1 MDIPPLLQDPSPLE
15 NSQGDAEGSSR
26 FTLNEFV
33 AHTAQQDRRQG
44 IFELESNRLLEINL
58 NGLVWTKMGSMVAY
72 RGNIRFK
79 REGMLD
85 HGLGN
90 LLKKAISSE
99 GMTLTKA
106 EGTGTL
112 YLADSCKRITVL
124 RLQGDALFVNGND
137 VLAFEASIQHQI
149 TMMRRVASMLAGGLF
164 SVRLSGH
171 GLIALTTKGPPTTL
185 RVTPENPVCT
195 DPNAT
200 VAWSDSLQPEFKT
213 DMSFKTL
220 IGRGSGESLQML
232 FRGNGFV
239 VLQPSEESHGV
250 TSRGQ

>member
-1 MDIPPLLQDPSPLE
+1 METPPQIPVPPSVNAP
-15 NSQGDAEGSSR
+15 NAPSGAR

-33 AHTAQQDRRQG
+33 AQTAQQDRRQG
-44 IFELESNRLLEINL
+44 VFELESNRLLEIHL

-72 RGNIRFK
+72 RGNISFK
-79 REGMLD
+79 REGILD
-85 HGLGN
+85 HGFGN

-99 GMTLTKA
+99 GMMLTKA

-112 YLADSCKRITVL
+112 YLADSSKRVTIL

-137 VLAFEASIQHQI
+137 VLAFEASVEHQI

-185 RVTPENPVCT
+185 SVTTENPVCT

-200 VAWSDSLQPEFKT
+200 VAWSESLQPEFKT
-213 DMSFKTL
+213 DVSLKTFL
-220 IGRGSGESLQML
+220 GRGSGESLQML

-239 VLQPSEESHGV
+239 VIQPSEESPVSAPAPG
-250 TSRGQ
+250 